1 MKIRVVGAE
10 FYLADRWRHLTKLMF
25 PFHSSAEVPKNP
37 LHLRQSEFKQHRNVT
52 EWFSV
57 PLGCR
62 LLHSV
67 EKCKQIPSE
76 LCKVK
81 RLDGDRWSEVAGFI
95 FWWFQDRSEVT
106 YLAKVTWRQ
115 SHHNCEDTEPSQLW
129 RHRAITIDTCVTFT
143 VWLCHSLQTWFLSQV
158 MLNSELD
165 GLKCGKVIK
174 RHFLL
179 LLISRCRASWTLL
192 VNLMWFWLCIVVNM
206 WK

>member
-81 RLDGDRWSEVAGFI
+81 RLDGDRWSEGAGFI
-95 FWWFQDRSEVT
+95 FW
-106 YLAKVTWRQ
+106 
-115 SHHNCEDTEPSQLW
+115 
-129 RHRAITIDTCVTFT
+129 
-143 VWLCHSLQTWFLSQV
+143 
-158 MLNSELD
+158 
-165 GLKCGKVIK
+165 
-174 RHFLL
+174 
-179 LLISRCRASWTLL
+179 
-192 VNLMWFWLCIVVNM
+192 
-206 WK
+206 